1 MASAITQFDP
11 SDEKHVL
18 WLQKVDNAM
27 IGVTE
32 QKKIHLDK
40 IVNDTPFTCGK
51 IDMVEWAFT
60 HFHETMKRT
69 GRLRST
75 ARDISL
81 PVIWKPPS
89 PTKQITWRSG
99 ARRAPAIA
107 AGTPIPI
114 APATAAS
121 CVLDIL

>member
-60 HFHETMKRT
+60 HFQLALKYSQAV
-69 GRLRST
+69 LRGK
-75 ARDISL
+75 AF
-81 PVIWKPPS
+81 
-89 PTKQITWRSG
+89 
-99 ARRAPAIA
+99 
-107 AGTPIPI
+107 IPKTF
-114 APATAAS
+114 P
-121 CVLDIL
+121 